1 MTQLQITIFESMIP
15 ELYIIT
21 QLWKMGKSDTFE
33 FIRRGIEEKFPEI
46 AEKYRLNDTARA
58 TNLLLW
64 AEYVNGARAA
74 AIKMGD
80 EYISRPVLKSE
91 RPYMQAELDFI
102 CANKEN
108 MWEWLQSRPHQFH
121 YRNHKRDKKG
131 KLVSVEAYLK

>member
-1 MTQLQITIFESMIP
+1 MIP

-46 AEKYRLNDTARA
+46 AEKYRLNETARA
-58 TNLLLW
+58 TNLLLF

-80 EYISRPVLKSE
+80 DYLYRRVRKSDWA
-91 RPYMQAELDFI
+91 YMQAELDFI

-108 MWEWLQSRPHQFH
+108 MWEWLQSRPGQFH

>member
-1 MTQLQITIFESMIP
+1 MIP

-46 AEKYRLNDTARA
+46 AEKYRLNETAREQ
-58 TNLLLW
+58 NLLLF

-80 EYISRPVLKSE
+80 EYLYRRVRKSDWA
-91 RPYMQAELDFI
+91 YMQAELDFI

-108 MWEWLQSRPHQFH
+108 MWEWLQSRPGQFH

-131 KLVSVEAYLK
+131 KLVSVEAYIK

>member
-1 MTQLQITIFESMIP
+1 MIP

-21 QLWKMGKSDTFE
+21 QLWKMGKSETFE

-46 AEKYRLNDTARA
+46 AEKYRLNEKAREQ
-58 TNLLLW
+58 NLLLF

-80 EYISRPVLKSE
+80 DYLYRRVRKSDWA
-91 RPYMQAELDFI
+91 YMQAELDFI

-108 MWEWLQSRPHQFH
+108 MWEWLQSRPGQFH

-131 KLVSVEAYLK
+131 KLVSVEAFLK